1 MKWLDFFFLVFLCAS
16 SATEIEPG
24 DPEDIGPDAPQGT
37 APPTETPDL
46 SEVTKTELALDAR
59 IRQLLEHF
67 KQDDPLGI
75 PGVPIPDPM
84 PIPDFEG
91 EFPAAKIKFSEAELH
106 QLSQFRINYVRT
118 DLKDLKVWIGMTF
131 DSLQVIGRYRMS
143 SWFSTSSGDFNVT
156 LISVQ
161 AQGFAGLVVDSEGL
175 MQATNITFDVGFKDI
190 TMKFENLGFFGSLFQ
205 GIINSVGT
213 FIFDSIKPL
222 ILNQINDQVQT
233 NVNTQMRKFDQIL
246 PDSVTPLDMAI
257 AVGRTQIQDGGMD
270 PFSIPEYTNMLGTGV
285 VVKIFNGTLHGL
297 STIHRT
303 GDVTFNYEN
312 GSLVVGAQAATQRLK
327 GHFNWQLDFKVFAP
341 KGKISLQIEHLEVK
355 IGLSQPV
362 NVQNKPKLEVLQV
375 NLGNIQAQSTGT
387 GSVDYLIEFAVNF
400 LLNGFR
406 SVVLRTM
413 EKPVTLIIQK
423 ELDKIDVEAMI
434 EEQLLKLNDSKNDL

>member
-1 MKWLDFFFLVFLCAS
+1 MKWLSVFFLVFLCAS
-16 SATEIEPG
+16 GTEIEPG

-37 APPTETPDL
+37 APPTQTSDLPEETKIEL
-46 SEVTKTELALDAR
+46 SLDAR
-59 IRQLLEHF
+59 IRQLLEHY

-91 EFPAAKIKFSEAELH
+91 DFPAAKIKFSEAELQ

-131 DSLQVIGRYRMS
+131 DTLQVVGRYRMS

-156 LISVQ
+156 LIRVH
-161 AQGFAGLVVDSEGL
+161 AEGFAGLVVDSEGL

-222 ILNQINDQVQT
+222 ILGQINDQVQT
-233 NVNTQMRKFDQIL
+233 NVNSQMKKLNHIL
-246 PDSVTPLDMAI
+246 PDSVAPLDMAM
-257 AVGRTQIQDGGMD
+257 AMGRAEIQENGMD
-270 PFSIPEYTNMLGTGV
+270 PFEIPEYTSILGTGV

-303 GDVTFNYEN
+303 GDVIFNFEN

-341 KGKISLQIEHLEVK
+341 RGKISLQIDHLDVK

-362 NVQNKPKLEVLQV
+362 NVQKKPRLEVLQV
-375 NLGNIQAQSTGT
+375 NLGNIQARSTGT

-400 LLNGFR
+400 LINGFR

-413 EKPVTLIIQK
+413 EKPVTFIIQK

-434 EEQLLKLNDSKNDL
+434 EEQLPKLSELKNDL

>member
-1 MKWLDFFFLVFLCAS
+1 
-16 SATEIEPG
+16 
-24 DPEDIGPDAPQGT
+24 
-37 APPTETPDL
+37 
-46 SEVTKTELALDAR
+46 
-59 IRQLLEHF
+59 
-67 KQDDPLGI
+67 
-75 PGVPIPDPM
+75 
-84 PIPDFEG
+84 
-91 EFPAAKIKFSEAELH
+91 
-106 QLSQFRINYVRT
+106 
-118 DLKDLKVWIGMTF
+118 MTF

-190 TMKFENLGFFGSLFQ
+190 TMKFENLGFFGSLFQVNQIIVFFLNKAHIHKKGRKTLKFKLLQ

-297 STIHRT
+297 STIHRYGIFLNT
-303 GDVTFNYEN
+303 DV
-312 GSLVVGAQAATQRLK
+312 VVYCYQS
-327 GHFNWQLDFKVFAP
+327 NFAY
-341 KGKISLQIEHLEVK
+341 LE
-355 IGLSQPV
+355 
-362 NVQNKPKLEVLQV
+362 LE
-375 NLGNIQAQSTGT
+375 
-387 GSVDYLIEFAVNF
+387 
-400 LLNGFR
+400 
-406 SVVLRTM
+406 M
-413 EKPVTLIIQK
+413 
-423 ELDKIDVEAMI
+423 
-434 EEQLLKLNDSKNDL
+434 